1 MFEWEK
7 KQRDELI
14 NKLLEK
20 FEKNLEWYN
29 GITINTIKIH
39 LEQFELR
46 ELEVLAKND

>member
-7 KQRDELI
+7 KQKDELI

-29 GITINTIKIH
+29 GITLMSIKNH

-46 ELEVLAKND
+46 ELEVLVKND